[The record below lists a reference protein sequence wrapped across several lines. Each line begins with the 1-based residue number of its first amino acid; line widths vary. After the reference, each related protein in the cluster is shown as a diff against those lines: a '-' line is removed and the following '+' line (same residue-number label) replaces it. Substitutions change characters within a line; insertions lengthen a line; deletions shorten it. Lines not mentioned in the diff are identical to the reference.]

1 MVSILR
7 SPSFGGGGGGPLR
20 CSFCGRRD
28 DAVGHLVRAR
38 SVYICDRCV
47 ALAYEAIGAATADE
61 KLLRIRPAP
70 VRIGDRDAAE
80 AAIEDAF
87 EAVFSGERSI
97 AERCRAIDRGDNL
110 GPTMEE
116 AAQRYAPAR
125 ILDVSV
131 DSVRFV
137 SEDEAEVHFTLWLS
151 QFGPQGLNQTGH
163 AVRIGD
169 QWKVSRDTWCG
180 LVRMIGVECPPPP
193 D

>member
-7 SPSFGGGGGGPLR
+7 SPAFGGGGAGPLR

-38 SVYICDRCV
+38 NVYICDRCV
-47 ALAYEAIGAATADE
+47 AQAHGAIGAATADQ

-70 VRIGDRDAAE
+70 VRIDDREAAE
-80 AAIEDAF
+80 VAIEDAF

-97 AERCRAIDRGDNL
+97 EERCRAIDRGDNL

-116 AAQRYAPAR
+116 TRQRSPYR
-125 ILDVSV
+125 TLDVSV

-137 SEDEAEVHFTLWLS
+137 SEDEAEVQFTLWLS

-163 AVRIGD
+163 AVRSGD
-169 QWKVSRDTWCG
+169 EWKVSRDTWCG